1 MAKLSLLPVL
11 KGSWG
16 NKTGKS
22 HTDPSRGIGTISA
35 PVPKK
40 LLMTADID
48 ECNTSARGC
57 TATLGDFAKTTFN
70 VISKTYS

>member
-1 MAKLSLLPVL
+1 MTDRSLWLCVGVSHPV
-11 KGSWG
+11 
-16 NKTGKS
+16 
-22 HTDPSRGIGTISA
+22 PRGIGTISA